1 MIPLLKKEL
10 NTFFGSITGY
20 LVIAIFLLAT
30 SLFLWVI
37 PGNFNIIDG
46 QQASLSGFFELA
58 PWLYLFLIPAITMR
72 MFAEEKKSG
81 TIEIL
86 LTRPISTWGIVLSKF
101 LASLLL
107 VCISLIPTLLYFWS
121 VARLGNPVGNIDTG
135 ATWGSFIGLLFLAAV
150 YISIG
155 LFASSATSNQIIS
168 FLVSLLISYLF
179 YLGFGFIVYTSVS
192 EAFKSFLIEAGIN
205 EHYISISRG
214 VIDSTDL
221 FYFILTSLL
230 FLFLSGLMI
239 RKQRISVKKILP
251 GLGILGLT
259 IVLVS
264 IPLFRIDLTQEK
276 RYSLSP
282 QTKEII
288 KNQKYNINI
297 ELYLAGDLPA
307 GMRNFQQEI
316 IDKIEDLN
324 AYSSKRIFYRLF
336 DVYEI
341 SSDKERNK
349 YIEDLIEAGIQPVNL
364 GHKTN
369 EGLST
374 KQIFPG
380 AIVRTP
386 NKIIAINLLKNNP
399 ILSADENLQQSIET
413 LEYEFIKA
421 IKMLQQDE
429 RPIVAFLTGH
439 GEANEYE
446 TGDLKYTLSE
456 QYRIKTITATELQ
469 NTDSIDILI
478 VADPNEKFEERDKL
492 FIDQYI
498 MNGGKSLWCIDPV
511 YASLDSL
518 SNGFSTIAFER
529 DLNLRDLL
537 FRYGAR
543 LNADLLQDV
552 VCMQKPVITTPA
564 GQATNMIPAPFYYSP
579 LATPSPTHILSR
591 NLNNVMVEFTSSI
604 EAVGEN
610 SELRKSVIL
619 STSPY
624 ARSIQ
629 TPVEVNLL
637 SATNPPDQ
645 RFFNQ
650 PNIPIALLL
659 EGKFQS
665 AFQNRMTEQMGIPR
679 SELVKSSPDNKIIVI
694 ADGGI
699 IKNKAR
705 VRNGQVQMQPLGYDQ
720 YSKQTFGNRDFLV
733 NCIDYLSDDSGIMQ
747 LRSRVVKLRLLDKV
761 KIRDQKIKWQL
772 INTAL
777 PLAFFLIF
785 GLVFSVLRK
794 KKYVNFKNKTNMKN
808 NNNQID

>member
-1 MIPLLKKEL
+1 MIHLLKKEL

-155 LFASSATSNQIIS
+155 LFTSSTTSNQIIS
-168 FLVSLLISYLF
+168 FLISLLISYLF
-179 YLGFGFIVYTSVS
+179 YLGFGFIVYTSLS
-192 EAFKSFLIEAGIN
+192 EALKSFLIEAGIN

-239 RKQRISVKKILP
+239 RKQPISVKKILP
-251 GLGILGLT
+251 GLGILALT

-288 KNQKYNINI
+288 KNQKDNINI
-297 ELYLAGDLPA
+297 ELYLVGDLPA

-324 AYSSKRIFYRLF
+324 AYSSKRIFYKLF

-421 IKMLQQDE
+421 IKMLQQDK

-456 QYRIKTITATELQ
+456 QYKIKTITAPELQ
-469 NTDSIDILI
+469 NTDSVDILI

-511 YASLDSL
+511 YANLDSL

-552 VCMQKPVITTPA
+552 VCMQYPVNTAPA
-564 GQATNMIPAPFYYSP
+564 GQATNWVPAPFYYSP

-629 TPVEVNLL
+629 TPVEVSLL

-665 AFQNRMTEQMGIPR
+665 AFQNRMTEQMGIQR
-679 SELVKSSPDNKIIVI
+679 SEVVKSSPDNKMIVI

-705 VRNGQVQMQPLGYDQ
+705 VRNGQVQLQPLGYDQ

-777 PLAFFLIF
+777 PLTFFLIF

-794 KKYVNFKNKTNMKN
+794 KKYVNFKNKTNLKN